1 MISGR
6 ELSRDE
12 ITGIWAIDRTELV
25 DTVYYLDKGELR
37 SRPEH
42 HDLQGWPPGEAE
54 KYTPILEACHD
65 HGGWLYGLFDDQRLI
80 GAAVLESHLI
90 GRAGDQLQLSFLHV
104 SNRYRH
110 QGWGRHLFSLAQ
122 VEARRRGARSLY
134 ISATPSAG
142 TIGFYLSLGCRVTAE
157 PDPELFALE
166 PDDIH
171 LECALPVGII

>member
-6 ELSRDE
+6 ELARDE
-12 ITGIWAIDRTELV
+12 ITGIWAIDRSELI
-25 DTVYYLDKGELR
+25 DAVYYLEKGELR

-42 HDLQGWPPGEAE
+42 IDQQGWPPGEAE

-80 GAAVLESHLI
+80 GAAVVESRRI
-90 GRAGDQLQLSFLHV
+90 GSGGDQLQLSFLHV
-104 SNRYRH
+104 SRRYRH
-110 QGWGRHLFSLAQ
+110 QGWGRHLFRLAQ
-122 VEARRRGARSLY
+122 VEARRRGARGLY
-134 ISATPSAG
+134 ISATPSVG
-142 TIGFYLSLGCRVTAE
+142 TIGFYLSLGCKVTAE

-171 LECALPVGII
+171 LECAL